1 MTAGTEAITEVLV
14 GGAGPAGLTTALLLV
29 PLCHWTVSTS
39 LGSVR
44 GAQAR
49 LTAMSNPDGPR
60 ARSRAASGRAVDAL
74 DQGRRTR
81 RVI

>member
-29 PLCHWTVSTS
+29 PLCHWTVATS

-49 LTAMSNPDGPR
+49 LTAMSNLTGHEPDREPR
-60 ARSRAASGRAVDAL
+60 LAEPS
-74 DQGRRTR
+74 TP
-81 RVI
+81 